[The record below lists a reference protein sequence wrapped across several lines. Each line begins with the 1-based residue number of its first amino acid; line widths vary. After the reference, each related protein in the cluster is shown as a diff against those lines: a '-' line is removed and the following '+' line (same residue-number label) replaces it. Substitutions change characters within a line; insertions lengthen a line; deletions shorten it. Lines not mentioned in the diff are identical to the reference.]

1 MINAASSIAGKVK
14 NMNGLVHIYTGDG
27 KGKTTAA
34 VGLGIRACGRGK
46 KVLMLQFLKGS
57 QTGEMLIIQKL
68 MPDFE
73 LYRHTEFKKFTWEM
87 NQDELEE
94 MKRDAKNTFQ
104 YALDE
109 AKSGNRDIIILDEI
123 NLVITSGF
131 LDIEDVLDF
140 IKNKPAELEIVM
152 TGRYAPAEL
161 IKLADYVSEIKEVKH
176 PYSVGI
182 PGREGI
188 EF

>member
-1 MINAASSIAGKVK
+1 MDILSIDGKVE

-57 QTGEMLIIQKL
+57 QTGEMFIIQNL
-68 MPDFE
+68 IPNFE
-73 LYRHTEFKKFTWEM
+73 LFRQTELKKFTWEM

-94 MKRDAKNTFQ
+94 MKRNAKNTLQ
-104 YALDE
+104 YALDQ
-109 AKSGNRDIIILDEI
+109 AKSGNRDMIILDEL
-123 NLVITSGF
+123 NLAITSGF
-131 LDIEDVLDF
+131 LDIEDVLSF
-140 IKNKPAELEIVM
+140 LENKPAELEIVM
-152 TGRYAPAEL
+152 TGRYAPVEL
-161 IKLADYVSEIKEVKH
+161 IKLADYVSEIKAVKH

-182 PGREGI
+182 PAREGI